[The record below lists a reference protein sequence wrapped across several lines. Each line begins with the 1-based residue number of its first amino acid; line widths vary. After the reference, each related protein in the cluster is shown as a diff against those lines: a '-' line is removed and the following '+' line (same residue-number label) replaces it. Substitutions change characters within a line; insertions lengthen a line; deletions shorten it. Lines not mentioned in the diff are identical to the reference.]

1 MIRQI
6 LAIAG
11 KPGLY
16 KLVSRGNR
24 NLIVETVDAQK
35 KRMPAFGTDQV
46 VSLGDI
52 SIYTND
58 DKEVSLASVFE
69 SIKTNY
75 EGKEIP
81 LSAKKASQEEI
92 IAFFEKV
99 KDKLEYLET
108 AFEKVLP
115 NYDTDRVRVS
125 DMRKVLSW
133 YNILISN
140 GIDEFEPK
148 KEEETETDS
157 QSETETTEA

>member
-99 KDKLEYLET
+99 
-108 AFEKVLP
+108 LP

-140 GIDEFEPK
+140 GINEFEPK